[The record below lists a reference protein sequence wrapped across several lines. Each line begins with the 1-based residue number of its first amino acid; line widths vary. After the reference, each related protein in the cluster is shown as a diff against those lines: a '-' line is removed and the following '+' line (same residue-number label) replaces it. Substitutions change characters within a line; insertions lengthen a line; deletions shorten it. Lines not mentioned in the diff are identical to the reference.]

1 MLAVQPILRAAVLA
15 GGACMLMLTVA
26 SPARA
31 DCQTDIQGY
40 MKRRDGVIAQ
50 LKNMTQG
57 KKKQLDPI
65 AACPKF
71 RALSGILGETVAYME
86 KNKDWCAIPD
96 QMVDG
101 AKQQRGQFASTA
113 SKACSIAA
121 KVQQMKA
128 QAEKQAA
135 QGGGMG
141 GGPQVQKLP
150 AGPL

>member
-1 MLAVQPILRAAVLA
+1 MLAYPTFLRAAGAASLFVL
-15 GGACMLMLTVA
+15 VA
-26 SPARA
+26 AATPARA
-31 DCQTDIQGY
+31 DCQSDIQGY
-40 MKRRDGVIAQ
+40 MKKRDGVIAQ
-50 LKNMTQG
+50 LSAMAGSGK

-96 QMVDG
+96 QLIDG
-101 AKQQRGQFASTA
+101 AKGQRGQFSKTA
-113 SKACSIAA
+113 TQACGIAA
-121 KVQQMKA
+121 KVKQMKA

-135 QGGGMG
+135 EGGGG
-141 GGPQVQKLP
+141 GQQVQRLP